1 MLEGNGVK
9 ETSSRSDASRLAVG
23 SLMRAPRFHKTHR
36 SDFRDFLII
45 EGMAKNADLKAHAA
59 TKILTGG
66 LSDVTLNAIIKL
78 PSNGEDVVI
87 RAVDITVSGAIKD
100 HVTTKEEVIKF
111 MARSGSD
118 YDQLKAEI
126 EEAKDVYEQQTD
138 RAGKARMGKAAKQAK
153 NDNVCE

>member
-23 SLMRAPRFHKTHR
+23 SLMRATRFSKTHR
-36 SDFRDFLII
+36 SDFRDLKKCN
-45 EGMAKNADLKAHAA
+45 MAKKADLKAHAA

-138 RAGKARMGKAAKQAK
+138 RAGKARMGKAAKEAK

>member
-1 MLEGNGVK
+1 
-9 ETSSRSDASRLAVG
+9 
-23 SLMRAPRFHKTHR
+23 
-36 SDFRDFLII
+36 
-45 EGMAKNADLKAHAA
+45 MAKKADLKAHAA

-87 RAVDITVSGAIKD
+87 RAVDITVSGAVKD

-126 EEAKDVYEQQTD
+126 EEAKEVYEQQTD

-153 NDNVCE
+153 NDNGCE